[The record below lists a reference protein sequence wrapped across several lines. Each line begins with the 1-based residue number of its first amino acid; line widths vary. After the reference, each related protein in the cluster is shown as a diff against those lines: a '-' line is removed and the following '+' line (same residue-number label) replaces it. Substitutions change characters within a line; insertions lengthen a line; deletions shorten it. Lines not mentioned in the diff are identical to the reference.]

1 MDDFPSNT
9 STPGS
14 TSSGPEGAGSEVAAS
29 GSPDAKVPGDVGLPP
44 AGAPKKKTSPWVW
57 VAIAAVV
64 VLILGGVYAA
74 TSSSDSG
81 GGLFLLFGGGQT
93 VSVPL
98 VVGETQ
104 AGAESI
110 ITAAGLRVGQIS
122 QVDTL
127 GVAPGLVV
135 SQSPT
140 EATKVKED
148 SAVDISV
155 SVVPQVEV
163 PELVG
168 KSESAASAA
177 LAEVGLRIGSVGYAY
192 STSVQAGSIT
202 AQSPQPKTQVVVGSA
217 VDVTVSKGEQQG
229 QVPNVVGL
237 AQSDA
242 QSTLEGAGFK
252 VTTTKA
258 TSTAVPAG
266 DVISQ
271 SPAAGTVVTAG
282 STVTIK
288 VSTGPPDAPKA
299 TVPDVVGMGFADAFN
314 ALQNAGL
321 NTNIEFAPS
330 SDYVLKVAEQAPAA
344 GTSVDPGTT
353 VTVTIGLP
361 SFSFEKPSVEPSTLP
376 APAPPA
382 PGASSG
388 STSGV
393 ESTPSP

>member
-1 MDDFPSNT
+1 MDDSTSNA
-9 STPGS
+9 STPDPAGP
-14 TSSGPEGAGSEVAAS
+14 GPEGDATDVAP
-29 GSPDAKVPGDVGLPP
+29 GVSPDVKMPGEVGPP
-44 AGAPKKKTSPWVW
+44 SANAPKKKMSPWVW
-57 VAIAAVV
+57 VGIAAAVI
-64 VLILGGVYAA
+64 LILGGAYAA
-74 TSSSDSG
+74 SSSSDSG
-81 GGLFLLFGGGQT
+81 GGLLWFLGGQT
-93 VSVPL
+93 VNVPL

-104 AGAESI
+104 AGAENI

-135 SQSPT
+135 SQSP
-140 EATKVKED
+140 AADTKAKED

-155 SVVPQVEV
+155 SAVPQAEV

-177 LAEVGLRIGSVGYAY
+177 LAEVGLRIGSVGYAN

-202 AQSPQPKTQVVVGSA
+202 AQSPQPKAEVAVGSA

-237 AQSDA
+237 SQSDA
-242 QSTLEGAGFK
+242 ESTLKGAGFK
-252 VTTTKA
+252 VTTTKT
-258 TSTAVPAG
+258 TSVDVPAG

-288 VSTGPPDAPKA
+288 VSTGVPDAPKA

-321 NTNIEFAPS
+321 NTNIEFASS
-330 SDYVLKVAEQAPAA
+330 SDNVLKVAEQAPAA
-344 GTSVDPGTT
+344 GTSVDPGTA

-361 SFSFEKPSVEPSTLP
+361 SFSFEKPPVEPTTLP
-376 APAPPA
+376 APE
-382 PGASSG
+382 PGASTG
-388 STSGV
+388 STLGA
-393 ESTPSP
+393 ESTTSP